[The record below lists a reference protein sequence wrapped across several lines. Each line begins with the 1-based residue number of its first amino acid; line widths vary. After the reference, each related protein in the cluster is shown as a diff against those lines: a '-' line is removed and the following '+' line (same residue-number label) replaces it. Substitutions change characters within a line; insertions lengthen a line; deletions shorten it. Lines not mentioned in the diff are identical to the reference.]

1 MLISTPQ
8 MARVHNLDD
17 CSVPVACRETSL
29 ERITCTKLLGVQLDQ
44 NLKWND
50 HVKSL
55 LTSCYGTLSIL
66 RRLKNLAPFHVRK
79 NLAESLVIA
88 KLDYAGT
95 VFYPLPQYQ
104 VDRLQRLQNACAG
117 FVLRKYAGPDDLAYL
132 NWLPISERRDFN
144 ILKLTHKAIHSSN
157 FPEYLSLELRN
168 VHIHNLR
175 SSEAPL
181 LVVPKETG
189 AFQHSAA
196 SIFNKLPSAL
206 RNIKDYNSFCRS
218 LKKYLSNRVK

>member
-1 MLISTPQ
+1 

-88 KLDYAGT
+88 KLDYAST

-104 VDRLQRLQNACAG
+104 VDRLQRLQHACAG
-117 FVLRKYAGPDDLAYL
+117 FVLRKYAGPDDLIIIIIIIII
-132 NWLPISERRDFN
+132 NISWYFYFM
-144 ILKLTHKAIHSSN
+144 H
-157 FPEYLSLELRN
+157 Y
-168 VHIHNLR
+168 NLGTLFVT
-175 SSEAPL
+175 EIVL
-181 LVVPKETG
+181 
-189 AFQHSAA
+189 F
-196 SIFNKLPSAL
+196 I
-206 RNIKDYNSFCRS
+206 
-218 LKKYLSNRVK
+218 